1 VPNGTTEG
9 SSRSQDLEPAEEPG
23 NMGIAGSQLREPALA
38 PEPQDGSQ
46 LSKLT
51 LGPADQEVNRS
62 QLLDPIPGLTYQDA
76 TRSQLLEAASG
87 PEGQEPLGLEP
98 MEINALDPPAPFGRV
113 RSIQRSV
120 YYTNEVLHDAKTTYL
135 EAHNVLYEVLIT
147 SRKLCRYFKAHK
159 ISVVTSYP
167 LKVVLHNP
175 NATGNIAK
183 WAAGLDEFQMDF
195 IPCHTV
201 TS

>member
-1 VPNGTTEG
+1 
-9 SSRSQDLEPAEEPG
+9 
-23 NMGIAGSQLREPALA
+23 
-38 PEPQDGSQ
+38 
-46 LSKLT
+46 
-51 LGPADQEVNRS
+51 
-62 QLLDPIPGLTYQDA
+62 
-76 TRSQLLEAASG
+76 
-87 PEGQEPLGLEP
+87 

-135 EAHNVLYEVLIT
+135 EAHNALYEVLIT